1 MQISALQQAPP
12 TSPGRGDMQERC
24 LTLVQYDQRAVQALD
39 LRLRVRVR
47 AGEHQI
53 IHSAATAVDLNVA
66 PPQERATDS

>member
-1 MQISALQQAPP
+1 
-12 TSPGRGDMQERC
+12 MQERC